1 MADAAAGQ
9 REDVD
14 EAREAA
20 RLVALARARDY
31 RAFEELVRRYR
42 SAVYALALRM
52 LRNPGDAE
60 ELTQETFLSAWQNL
74 PGFRGDASFGSW
86 LHRICANFALMRLRR
101 KKLEPELTE
110 DAVLPEPRFD
120 GNGTLLSVPSYE
132 WARGTEEKV
141 LDRELAQAIEEATEK
156 LTDDY
161 RVVFLLRDYDGFS
174 YEDIAS
180 TLGMTV
186 PAVKSRLHRA
196 RLALRES
203 IADFYGKK
211 PKRLGGG
218 RI

>member
-20 RLVALARARDY
+20 RLVALAKARDY

-110 DAVLPEPRFD
+110 DAALPEPRFD

-161 RVVFLLRDYDGFS
+161 RVVFLLRDYDGLS

-211 PKRLGGG
+211 PKRLGDG